1 MGMGGG
7 RGGGGGRP
15 PPLNIRVVVVC
26 MGGDR
31 GSAPQALTDI
41 RARAGSQDIHMRIG
55 VHTGPVVAG
64 VVGITDPRYHLFGPS
79 VDFAKY
85 MEASSDRD
93 RVHISEST
101 WRSLAGTPGADEFVF
116 TPREV
121 EVVKG
126 HGLERTYFVDPRPA
140 GAVDASGVARGPGTT
155 DAAVPAADIGCT
167 GEGNEPVLK
176 PGVGL

>member
-1 MGMGGG
+1 M
-7 RGGGGGRP
+7 
-15 PPLNIRVVVVC
+15 
-26 MGGDR
+26 
-31 GSAPQALTDI
+31 TEI
-41 RARAGSQDIHMRIG
+41 RAKAGSQDIHMRVG

-79 VDFAKY
+79 VDFAKH

-101 WRSLAGTPGADEFVF
+101 WKKLVGTPCAASLAF

-126 HGLERTYFVDPRPA
+126 HGVERTYFVDR
-140 GAVDASGVARGPGTT
+140 
-155 DAAVPAADIGCT
+155 
-167 GEGNEPVLK
+167 K
-176 PGVGL
+176 PGVSAT